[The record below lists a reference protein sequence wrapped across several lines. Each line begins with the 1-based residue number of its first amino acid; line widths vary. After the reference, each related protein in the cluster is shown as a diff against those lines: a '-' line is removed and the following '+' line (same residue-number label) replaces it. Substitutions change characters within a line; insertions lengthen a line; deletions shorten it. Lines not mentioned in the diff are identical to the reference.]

1 MAQRGR
7 GAVNVD
13 GLLLNL
19 RGRAA
24 NKILRVT
31 RKSLVS
37 KRLKLGVRK
46 VSTHKTKV
54 VERSRPHTA
63 EDDDGKKALEK
74 DAQQHFIYS
83 DLVKK
88 CLKTKKDENAPKK
101 PRSSYIMYCNS
112 IRKEVT
118 ETHPTLK
125 MHEIS
130 KKLSERWNGITDEVK
145 KKFQEDA
152 EKDRERYKT
161 EHDVYKDKLC
171 EQNGSLTGIGS
182 SNSSC

>member
-1 MAQRGR
+1 MSTNDCYNNVRTVSEILIQRELELVR
-7 GAVNVD
+7 QVCHFLDCVD
-13 GLLLNL
+13 
-19 RGRAA
+19 
-24 NKILRVT
+24 
-31 RKSLVS
+31 
-37 KRLKLGVRK
+37 K
-46 VSTHKTKV
+46 V
-54 VERSRPHTA
+54 E
-63 EDDDGKKALEK
+63 

-88 CLKTKKDENAPKK
+88 CLKTKKDVNAPKK